1 MVGDHNG
8 ITNRQV
14 SELLHETV
22 EDIVVALDRGV
33 RFVKNVLAKS
43 YPYINR

>member
-1 MVGDHNG
+1 MVGDHNS
-8 ITNRQV
+8 ITSRQV

-22 EDIVVALDRGV
+22 EDIVAAMDRGV
-33 RFVKNVLAKS
+33 RFIKNVLAKS